1 MLIYSTLFII
11 KKLNSEVI
19 QCQTY
24 YSIRIINLNFL
35 RRLFVNHISFFI
47 DVIFVTLIMIGFNWY
62 APSINYNYSNQY
74 FDHFYNQCCQLQKMA
89 VCLNAATQQGYIT
102 PLLLLFDNILYYWLV
117 YVWTIMVC
125 SNSTKCLTIF
135 SSSNALQRKD
145 FWSRMSLESPL
156 TNKI

>member
-1 MLIYSTLFII
+1 MESNEILIYSTLFII

-62 APSINYNYSNQY
+62 APSINYNYLIIIRLDVIAMEVVSFYHSNQY

-102 PLLLLFDNILYYWLV
+102 PLLLLFDNILYY
-117 YVWTIMVC
+117 
-125 SNSTKCLTIF
+125 
-135 SSSNALQRKD
+135 
-145 FWSRMSLESPL
+145 
-156 TNKI
+156 